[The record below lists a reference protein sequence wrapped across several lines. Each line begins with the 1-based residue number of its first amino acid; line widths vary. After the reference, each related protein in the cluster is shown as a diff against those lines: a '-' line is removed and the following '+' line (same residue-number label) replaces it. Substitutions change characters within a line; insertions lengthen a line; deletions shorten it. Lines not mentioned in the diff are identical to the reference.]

1 MWMPEYNTRAE
12 DVERAYLDGK
22 KDLAASSRH
31 NFAKRLV
38 YPGSLERFGCGIHLK
53 SRYQMLDAPI
63 FSFGAGIRETT
74 SRIEKDRKITMP
86 SQQSLPIA
94 IYYEQPNWFKPLFAE
109 LDRRGTNYV
118 KLDAVEHSYGPG
130 DKPEE
135 KYALVL
141 NKMSPSAWNRGH
153 GDQIFYTL
161 GYLEHL
167 ESRGVRV
174 VNGVKAFRS
183 ELSKATQ
190 LAMLEG
196 LGLGYP
202 KARVIHRASQASA
215 AAEGLRFPVV
225 VKPNIGGSGSGVVK
239 FNTKEHLAEA
249 AGTEGGLTLGMDSTG
264 LVQEFVPARGSY
276 IVRVEVLDGKYLYA
290 IKIHITGETFDL
302 CPADICKTPTGQE
315 LVRSACPV
323 DAPKTGLTVEAFD
336 TPPEVIEEVERL
348 MAAAG
353 IELGGVEF
361 MVDDR
366 DGRRVYYDINALS
379 NFVAD
384 GPKVVGFD
392 PFARLADWLEA
403 EAKIVNDRRAGVQ
416 ELAEVGR

>member
-1 MWMPEYNTRAE
+1 MI
-12 DVERAYLDGK
+12 V
-22 KDLAASSRH
+22 LASEGAPMSR
-31 NFAKRLV
+31 
-38 YPGSLERFGCGIHLK
+38 
-53 SRYQMLDAPI
+53 QD
-63 FSFGAGIRETT
+63 
-74 SRIEKDRKITMP
+74 
-86 SQQSLPIA
+86 LPIA

-118 KLDAVEHSYGPG
+118 KLNAVEHSYGPG
-130 DKPEE
+130 DKSEE

-161 GYLEHL
+161 GFLEHL

-174 VNGVKAFRS
+174 VNGVKAYRS

-249 AGTEGGLTLGMDSTG
+249 SATEGGLMLGMDSTG
-264 LVQEFVPARGSY
+264 LVQEFVPARGSF

-302 CPADICKTPTGQE
+302 CPADICKTPLGVE
-315 LVRSACPV
+315 LNRAACPV

-336 TPPEVIEEVERL
+336 TPPEVIAEVERL

-366 DGRRVYYDINALS
+366 DGQRMYYDINALS

-384 GPKVVGFD
+384 GQKVVGFD

-403 EAKIVNDRRAGVQ
+403 EAKIVNDRRAGVP